1 MQNVE
6 RYEKIFLALSA
17 ALLAVFL
24 AALAYGAVGAGKRL
38 PEKAGTLDPAKV
50 FETPPFDKPGVR
62 EVAPGKYEAVVVG
75 QIWSFAPAEIRVPKG
90 AEVTFL
96 ATSADVIHGFYL
108 DGTTVN
114 GMLVPGHVTR
124 ITRTF
129 DEPGEHLLLCHEY
142 CGAGHHMMFGK
153 VIVE

>member
-153 VIVE
+153 VFVE